1 MPIMLVRVLAGC
13 ITGSTTA
20 NGRGQKKDIT
30 KQTTLFGLPA
40 VPAPEKPE
48 KRSRKKDGA
57 APAEGSGVAG
67 PETAD
72 ESQDVE
78 MTENQDADVPASQA
92 ATVTAVDS
100 QRESQATE
108 VIVTQEE
115 GSPEPIDW
123 PPSPPPMEQNPPGEI
138 CNN

>member
-1 MPIMLVRVLAGC
+1 MLVRATARC
-13 ITGSTTA
+13 ITGSSTA
-20 NGRGQKKDIT
+20 NGRGQKKDGT
-30 KQTTLFGLPA
+30 KQTTLFGLPT

-48 KRSRKKDGA
+48 KRSRKKGGGA
-57 APAEGSGVAG
+57 APAEGSGVAE

-78 MTENQDADVPASQA
+78 MAENQAADVPASQA

-100 QRESQATE
+100 QRESQTTE
-108 VIVTQEE
+108 VIATQEE

-123 PPSPPPMEQNPPGEI
+123 PPSPPPMEQNPSDEI